1 MKKSIRTLI
10 ALLAVAAIV
19 LSFAACGKTSGTNPT
34 DPTATSESVSASDTS
49 AAPSTSV
56 AAGTTAAATPA
67 DTARA
72 ALSEAIAGARAYY
85 DSIKDDEALAEIAD
99 DLDTRLQR
107 AEALA
112 GSTGATQEELAT
124 ALSDVAAALNVAKE
138 MAGAGD
144 AADAAGTDADS
155 QNPVMNYIGVY
166 ECDRCSITVE
176 ADGATDAKITVHWGS
191 SATEAT
197 VWTMSGRF
205 DPDTKRI
212 NYSDSTK
219 TVMSFEGE
227 EEKDTVVYENGVGRI
242 QFLDDGKLEWQ
253 DEREVENV
261 RGMVFESIG

>member
-19 LSFAACGKTSGTNPT
+19 LSFAACGKTAGTNPT
-34 DPTATSESVSASDTS
+34 DPTATAESVSASDTS
-49 AAPSTSV
+49 AAP
-56 AAGTTAAATPA
+56 GTTAVATPA
-67 DTARA
+67 DGARA

-85 DSIKDDEALAEIAD
+85 DSIKNDEAFAQIAD

-107 AEALA
+107 AEALLA
-112 GSTGATQEELAT
+112 SSSTTADALAT
-124 ALSDVAAALNVAKE
+124 AASDVAAALSAAKE
-138 MAGAGD
+138 Q
-144 AADAAGTDADS
+144 ADAAGNSAAEDG
-155 QNPVMNYIGVY
+155 QNPVMNYVGDY
-166 ECDRCSITVE
+166 ECDRCSITIE
-176 ADGATDAKITVHWGS
+176 ADGDTDAKITVHWGS

-219 TVMSFEGE
+219 TVMNFEGE

-253 DEREVENV
+253 DEQEVENV

>member
-1 MKKSIRTLI
+1 MQKPIRTLI

-19 LSFAACGKTSGTNPT
+19 LSFAACGKTAGTDAT
-34 DPTATSESVSASDTS
+34 DPTATAESVSASDTS
-49 AAPSTSV
+49 AP
-56 AAGTTAAATPA
+56 AGTTAAATPA
-67 DTARA
+67 DAARA

-85 DSIKDDEALAEIAD
+85 DSIKNDEAFAQIAD

-107 AEALA
+107 AEALLA
-112 GSTGATQEELAT
+112 SSSTT
-124 ALSDVAAALNVAKE
+124 ADALTTAASDVAAALSAAKE
-138 MAGAGD
+138 Q
-144 AADAAGTDADS
+144 ADAAGNSAAEDG
-155 QNPVMNYIGVY
+155 QNPVMNYVGDY
-166 ECDRCSITVE
+166 ECDRCSITIE
-176 ADGATDAKITVHWGS
+176 ADGDTDAKITVHWGS

-219 TVMSFEGE
+219 TVMNFEGE

-253 DEREVENV
+253 DEQEIDTV

>member
-1 MKKSIRTLI
+1 MQKPIRTLI

-19 LSFAACGKTSGTNPT
+19 LSFAACGKTSGTDAT
-34 DPTATSESVSASDTS
+34 DPTATAESVSASDTS
-49 AAPSTSV
+49 AP
-56 AAGTTAAATPA
+56 AGTTAAATPA

-85 DSIKDDEALAEIAD
+85 DSIKNDEAFAQIAD

-107 AEALA
+107 AEALLA
-112 GSTGATQEELAT
+112 SSSTT
-124 ALSDVAAALNVAKE
+124 ADALTTAASDVAAALSAAKE
-138 MAGAGD
+138 Q
-144 AADAAGTDADS
+144 ADAAGNSAAEDG
-155 QNPVMNYIGVY
+155 QNPVMNYVGDY
-166 ECDRCSITVE
+166 ECDRCSITIE
-176 ADGATDAKITVHWGS
+176 ADGDTDAKITVHWGS

-219 TVMSFEGE
+219 TVMNFEGE
-227 EEKDTVVYENGVGRI
+227 EEKDTVVYKNGVGRI

-253 DEREVENV
+253 DEQEIDTV